1 MTTTENKEK
10 SLNLN
15 KPAYVLFLLTGL
27 MFLYFKDISQAVIFL
42 GLAIVFDPFDINV
55 PFNQRPFYQKAWL
68 IGHLGIVA
76 ALFGFM
82 VSGK

>member
-15 KPAYVLFLLTGL
+15 KPAYILFLLTGL

-42 GLAIVFDPFDINV
+42 GLAIVFDPFDISV
-55 PFNQRPFYQKAWL
+55 SFNQRPFYQKAWL
-68 IGHLGIVA
+68 IVHLGTVA
-76 ALFGFM
+76 ALFGCI
-82 VSGK
+82 GER